1 MGSPFRQP
9 PKLYGRGSGSSEL
22 GYRVATTKAISR
34 VVVCVVSACLA
45 LSGCAT
51 TEPLLLADQ
60 EQSQASR
67 FKSIPVADRTDAP
80 DFAGTTVDGKPVR
93 LSDYRGKVVVVN
105 AWASTCAPCRKES
118 PDLERTQRKLADQGL
133 QVLGVTTDTDR
144 KLGLDFQQQFGLTY
158 PSLHDPDGEQFLK
171 LPRGM
176 VNPQILPFTLFIDRE
191 GRIAGALQNM
201 VTEKEVTSIVKPML
215 KEK

>member
-1 MGSPFRQP
+1 M
-9 PKLYGRGSGSSEL
+9 
-22 GYRVATTKAISR
+22 ATTKAISR

-60 EQSQASR
+60 EQSQASP

>member
-1 MGSPFRQP
+1 M
-9 PKLYGRGSGSSEL
+9 
-22 GYRVATTKAISR
+22 ATTKTMSR
-34 VVVCVVSACLA
+34 VVVCALSACLA

-51 TEPLLLADQ
+51 TEPLVLADPK
-60 EQSQASR
+60 QSQASL

-118 PDLERTQRKLADQGL
+118 PDLERTQRRLADQGL
-133 QVLGVTTDTDR
+133 QVLGVTTDTER
-144 KLGLDFQQQFGLTY
+144 KFGLDFQQELGLTY
-158 PSLHDPDGEQFLK
+158 PSLHDPDGKQFLK

-191 GRIAGALQNM
+191 GRIAGASQSI
-201 VTEKEVTSIVKPML
+201 VTEQEVTSIVTPML
-215 KEK
+215 KEKPAENPGEL